1 MVEGAAAVK
10 NSLKMSSLFK
20 LSETPIAGRWLK
32 WYSKTVVSINCSFN
46 HITNISTKEKRDDLL
61 FVTKARVRK

>member
-20 LSETPIAGRWLK
+20 LSETPIAGIGGWSGTAK
-32 WYSKTVVSINCSFN
+32 
-46 HITNISTKEKRDDLL
+46 LL
-61 FVTKARVRK
+61 SPLTAV

>member
-32 WYSKTVVSINCSFN
+32 WYSKTVVSINCCFN
-46 HITNISTKEKRDDLL
+46 HITNIISTKEKRDGLL
-61 FVTKARVRK
+61 L